1 MQLYDERNRRRLT
14 RSHVDA
20 CPSSTLQHTYST
32 TTDPTGTA
40 DIKEW
45 EEEEVVRLVE
55 TLALGSAGK
64 STQKIYV
71 AKWNTWVN
79 ERAAQGKGP
88 WLHVLDDPDK
98 ALNERL
104 ALMATRCFVHNSQ
117 QSTVRRYLATSN
129 FSHKMFAGWELPTS
143 HCIIGAVG
151 QGIDTRRS
159 QLDCS

>member
-1 MQLYDERNRRRLT
+1 M
-14 RSHVDA
+14 A
-20 CPSSTLQHTYST
+20 
-32 TTDPTGTA
+32 
-40 DIKEW
+40 
-45 EEEEVVRLVE
+45 RLVE

-104 ALMATRCFVHNSQ
+104 ALMATRCFVHNLS
-117 QSTVRRYLATSN
+117 LI
-129 FSHKMFAGWELPTS
+129 H
-143 HCIIGAVG
+143 I
-151 QGIDTRRS
+151 
-159 QLDCS
+159 